1 MSLSVAHNARV
12 MRTTGFS
19 LLSLL
24 HEIVLYLGASP
35 CSVWHQLD
43 ELRALDDHMLR
54 DIGVSRADALRGGT
68 GKDPGEPTMLLFVT
82 SSLSRGV

>member
-1 MSLSVAHNARV
+1 

-19 LLSLL
+19 PLSLL

-35 CSVWHQLD
+35 WSVWHQLD

-54 DIGVSRADALRGGT
+54 DIGISRGEAMRGGA
-68 GKDPGEPTMLLFVT
+68 GQHPGEHTMLLFVS